1 MKQIYFVLHV
11 LNLSVTASLFQ
22 SSQPGD
28 NIWKESEYR
37 ETEWPWHDHPVKSVG
52 FFFLQVSMVFMCT
65 YCMQICSQPQWNVEW
80 LFTKLIGWVSYEKSS
95 SVLKGK
101 SGVYFTTDSIRWPP
115 NNGAMDWI
123 TSDFSLKWM
132 GTVNRGWD
140 YYSDTFP
147 RSLALHLT
155 SLALPHCSPCR
166 SSSAAVRP

>member
-1 MKQIYFVLHV
+1 MWRQACFSQTSQEIIFERSQSTDKLSGHGMTTQWKVLV
-11 LNLSVTASLFQ
+11 SSFCRFPWSLCV
-22 SSQPGD
+22 
-28 NIWKESEYR
+28 R
-37 ETEWPWHDHPVKSVG
+37 
-52 FFFLQVSMVFMCT
+52 
-65 YCMQICSQPQWNVEW
+65 MQICSQPQWNVEW
-80 LFTKLIGWVSYEKSS
+80 LFTKLTWMSLLWKI
-95 SVLKGK
+95 LICIKGQI
-101 SGVYFTTDSIRWPP
+101 SCLLYYWQHSMTP